1 MFKLVERIIICYV
14 YFFSFFLFFF
24 FEGNEKKNLTK
35 MILEDSFSKEH
46 YLSI

>member
-14 YFFSFFLFFF
+14 YFFSFFLFF